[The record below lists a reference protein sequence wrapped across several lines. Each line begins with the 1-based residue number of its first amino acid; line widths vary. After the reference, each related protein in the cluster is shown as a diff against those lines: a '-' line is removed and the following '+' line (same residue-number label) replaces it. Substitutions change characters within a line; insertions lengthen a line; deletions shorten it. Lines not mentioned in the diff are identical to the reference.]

1 VPHCLECHYVD
12 TCEHYNIIIQKSSGK
27 IC

>member
-1 VPHCLECHYVD
+1 VPHCLECQD
-12 TCEHYNIIIQKSSGK
+12 IETCEHYNIIIKKSSGK